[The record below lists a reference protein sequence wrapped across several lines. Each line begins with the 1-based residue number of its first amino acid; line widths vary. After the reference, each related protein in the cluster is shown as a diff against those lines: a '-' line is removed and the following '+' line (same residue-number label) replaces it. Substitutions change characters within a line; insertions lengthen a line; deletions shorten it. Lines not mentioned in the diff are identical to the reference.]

1 MFSLAN
7 EGFFHNICISQFS
20 QTIPNNTRFM
30 KINKSLIANYI
41 LILIAIVAIG
51 FIAQYYYTYWGT
63 IHAQEAS
70 DVEVVLPENH
80 PAISAN
86 SDLQFPAEVQV
97 MTP

>member
-1 MFSLAN
+1 
-7 EGFFHNICISQFS
+7 
-20 QTIPNNTRFM
+20 M
-30 KINKSLIANYI
+30 KINKNLIANSI

-51 FIAQYYYTYWGT
+51 FTAQYYYTYWST
-63 IHAQEAS
+63 VHAQETN

-80 PAISAN
+80 PEISAN

>member
-7 EGFFHNICISQFS
+7 EGFFYNICISQFS

-51 FIAQYYYTYWGT
+51 FIAQYYYTYWAT
-63 IHAQEAS
+63 VHAQETT
-70 DVEVVLPENH
+70 DVVVLPANH
-80 PAISAN
+80 PEISAN